1 MNGFLWYVE
10 DSDFRVF
17 SEDSGA
23 FHSWVSFRMIAS
35 NNLTM
40 NFKVSNTKQFTST
53 TIKEAQSSNDT
64 WIQNP
69 ITNNEGLDF
78 RVQLDY
84 VL

>member
-1 MNGFLWYVE
+1 
-10 DSDFRVF
+10 
-17 SEDSGA
+17 
-23 FHSWVSFRMIAS
+23 MIAS

-64 WIQNP
+64 WVQNP
-69 ITNNEGLDF
+69 TTNNEGLDF